1 MSEPIEAE
9 YNVPSE
15 ENITEAVE
23 SYEPIPRNYVEEPEN
38 LAGEEELVKKYTTS
52 VSTFYNKYI
61 GSASRKDLETYLKD
75 SDAKWR
81 IAQSAS
87 EQYKTDS
94 SQKQNTLSR
103 VASEQFFNSVKLIH
117 SAITSILFGDGEEKP
132 ARYEPV
138 RGSNDYTPEEGKRI
152 AQEQTAYWEAI
163 YDADRWDAKLKSSML
178 WMCKNAHELISVQWM
193 YRTKKAIERLPGY
206 YTSDGTP
213 VEAVIG
219 EPVPEEMFDV
229 NGKQIDKVYGVD
241 GRPRSYV
248 FADKTRIV
256 QNHPIFARYGLKN
269 SLFDLEISGD
279 SFNDC
284 MQKQSC
290 VIMWDDV
297 TFADLL
303 AGERDGLYMNVDKV
317 TKSLLYDGTDE
328 DTDNIRHDQ
337 LDNAGQTED
346 QVQNGLY
353 RRYHVYHL
361 APIDY
366 DKKEWDIKSIPE
378 ITESVFIG
386 KMSAGTVASAKTED
400 GKEAP
405 ASVLCLMLRKL
416 PYHHGRYPL
425 KLVSSMEDD
434 KAGALKIGYYN
445 LLECN
450 IEEQTTTLNQ
460 HIDNKTLKI
469 KTPFVGERG
478 NVLSRELIFKNGNQ
492 VLWVKPGTGG
502 TALTQLKI
510 DDMTNST
517 LPLLEYLKN
526 AADETLNTT
535 DVIKGAFAGSRTT
548 GTEVLSVREQA
559 LQPLIENSKYVAEQ
573 YFGFILRDFA
583 DLSRQYADP
592 NNPLI
597 LAGDSEAITVSD
609 PAQLYG
615 NYKVKIVSVEKFKAD
630 LTAKNSLNEFIQGGG
645 YDKATSFMQESGALH
660 FWRTWARFNK
670 MPDVLDMF
678 PAAKKNVEAENQA
691 WADVEAILE
700 NPEFAM
706 QSPVRLPKAGE
717 AHDIHIKILQSQK
730 ELYRITESAK
740 ENGANTLILAAFD
753 LYIRMHEDLKVEE
766 ESQVQASQQP
776 QGQGDP
782 STMSGEQSGDALA
795 GAMGQQ
801 APEV

>member
-1 MSEPIEAE
+1 MAESEVEF
-9 YNVPSE
+9 NVPSE
-15 ENITEAVE
+15 KNITEAVD

-38 LAGEEELVKKYTTS
+38 LAGEDELVAKYQSS
-52 VSTFYNKYI
+52 VTTFYNKYI
-61 GSASRKDLETYLKD
+61 GSAARTDLEKYLKN

-81 IAQSAS
+81 IAQSA
-87 EQYKTDS
+87 EDQYKTDS

-103 VASEQFFNSVKLIH
+103 VASEQFFNSIKLIH
-117 SAITSILFGDGEEKP
+117 SAITSILFGDGDEKP
-132 ARYEPV
+132 ARYEPI

-152 AQEQTAYWEAI
+152 AEEQTAYWEAI

-193 YRTKKAIERLPGY
+193 YRTKKAIERVPGY
-206 YTSDGTP
+206 YTADGEA

-229 NGKQIDKVYGVD
+229 NENIVERLYGED
-241 GRPRSYV
+241 GRPRSFV
-248 FADKTRIV
+248 FTEKTRVV

-269 SLFDLEISGD
+269 SLFDLEITGD

-290 VIMWDDV
+290 VIMWDDIS
-297 TFADLL
+297 FADLL
-303 AGERDGLYMNVDKV
+303 AGERDGLYTNVDKV
-317 TKSLLYDGTDE
+317 TKALLYDGSDE
-328 DTDNIRHDQ
+328 DTDNINQDQ
-337 LDNAGQTED
+337 RDNAEQTED

-366 DKKEWDIKSIPE
+366 DKKTWDIKTIPE

-386 KMSAGTVASAKTED
+386 KMSGGSTASATND
-400 GKEAP
+400 GKPDSPAP
-405 ASVLCLMLRKL
+405 LLCLMLRKL

-434 KAGALKIGYYN
+434 KAGALKIGYYD

-469 KTPFVGERG
+469 KTPFIGERG

-535 DVIKGAFAGSRTT
+535 DVIKGAFAGSRAT

-559 LQPLIENSKYVAEQ
+559 LQPLIENSKYVGEQ

-592 NNPLI
+592 NNPLV
-597 LAGDSEAITVSD
+597 LAGDSTAISVSN
-609 PAQLYG
+609 PAELYG
-615 NYKVKIVSVEKFKAD
+615 NYKVKIVSVDKFKAD
-630 LTAKNSLNEFIQGGG
+630 LTAKNSLNEFIQSGG
-645 YDKATSFMQESGALH
+645 YDKAAPFMQEKGQLH
-660 FWRTWARFNK
+660 FWRTWGRFNM
-670 MPDVLDMF
+670 MPDVMDMF
-678 PAAKKNVEAENQA
+678 PAAKKNVEAHNQA

-700 NPEFAM
+700 NPENAM
-706 QSPVRLPKAGE
+706 QNPDRLPKAGE
-717 AHDIHIKILQSQK
+717 SHDIHIKILDSQ
-730 ELYRITESAK
+730 ENLYKITEGAK
-740 ENGANTLILAAFD
+740 EEGANPLILAAFQ
-753 LYIRMHEDLKVEE
+753 LYKRMHEDLKVEE

-776 QGQGDP
+776 QGQDSQP
-782 STMSGEQSGDALA
+782 TMSGEASGDVLA
-795 GAMGQQ
+795 GQAGQIAPQ
-801 APEV
+801 AV